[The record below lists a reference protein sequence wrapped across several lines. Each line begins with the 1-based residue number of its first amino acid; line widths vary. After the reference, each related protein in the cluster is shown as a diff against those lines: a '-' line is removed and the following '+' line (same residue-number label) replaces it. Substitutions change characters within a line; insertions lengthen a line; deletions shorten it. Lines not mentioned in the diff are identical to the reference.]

1 MLVKKLLCYYILYH
15 GKAVFMKSPEYSI
28 GISADISGISSN
40 FYRTHGGRYAE
51 INKLGLQLIY
61 VEASHAGLKR
71 NRSLMKHLK
80 KLTWGL

>member
-1 MLVKKLLCYYILYH
+1 
-15 GKAVFMKSPEYSI
+15 MKSPEYSI
-28 GISADISGISSN
+28 GISADISDISSN

-51 INKLGLQLIY
+51 INKPKLQLIY
-61 VEASHAGLKR
+61 VEASHAGLKI